1 LAQPRAN
8 KFVPVL
14 AAKTPYAPRAIKRPS
29 VAPETAKKQRV
40 VVVSSEGSNEWDVS
54 FDISSDQS
62 EYVPAVKKTEDK
74 EPAVGPTDQIVDI
87 KQELVEDWRPWISR
101 YDYEGSSESSSASEY
116 VPQSSDDF
124 D

>member
-1 LAQPRAN
+1 M
-8 KFVPVL
+8 PVL
-14 AAKTPYAPRAIKRPS
+14 AAKTPYVPRAIKRPS

-54 FDISSDQS
+54 VDISSDQS

-74 EPAVGPTDQIVDI
+74 ELVKEPAAGPTDQITAI
-87 KQELVEDWRPWISR
+87 KQEPIEDWHPWVSR